1 MRGLPTSPRELNK
14 VNPLQSIDTYQPL
27 PQYESLERAI
37 AWLENHENDPDIDD
51 PIEESGGNVL
61 GSSSD
66 PGQTQR

>member
-1 MRGLPTSPRELNK
+1 M
-14 VNPLQSIDTYQPL
+14 DTYQPL

-51 PIEESGGNVL
+51 PIEESGGNVP